1 MSNEV
6 AEIPEKT
13 TDLTPSELRAVEKF
27 EADGM
32 IGLYALPDVE
42 IARMMELYLHGKT
55 YREISMITNRPKVLV
70 FTLSKKFEWY
80 PKRMEYLRDL
90 HENII
95 QRTLEAKIVGQDFLL
110 KLKHVF
116 EKKIGANMEAYLRTG
131 NVEHINGIDLKEI
144 DKYIKTL
151 ETLDKLSDK
160 PAGKSGSK
168 APAVGINVGDGIT
181 MAKSDDGT
189 VTISPKEKTVG
200 GMLAQL
206 AEARRLEEE
215 KKTSDIKKNNSEGE
229 KK

>member
-1 MSNEV
+1 MANEV

-13 TDLTPSELRAVEKF
+13 TDLTPAELKAVEKF
-27 EADGM
+27 ESEGM
-32 IGLYALPDVE
+32 VGLYALPDVE

-55 YREISMITNRPKVLV
+55 YREISMITNRPKVLI

-90 HENII
+90 HENIL
-95 QRTLEAKIVGQDFLL
+95 QRTLEAKVVGQDFLL

-131 NVEHINGIDLKEI
+131 NADHITGIDLKEI

-151 ETLDKLSDK
+151 ETLDKLTDK

-168 APAVGINVGDGIT
+168 APAVGINVGEG
-181 MAKSDDGT
+181 MT
-189 VTISPKEKTVG
+189 VTRKDDNTVEISPKEKSVG
-200 GMLAQL
+200 SMLAQL
-206 AEARRLEEE
+206 AEARRNEEE
-215 KKTSDIKKNNSEGE
+215 KKSSDIKKNNSEGE
-229 KK
+229 IK